1 MAELRDEH
9 FEVISE
15 NKAKAHEQQKGMR
28 DELAFFVMNCSQFNM
43 QELYS
48 EMKRM
53 KRMKND
59 NQIGRAHVRTPVTR
73 GARMPSS
80 A

>member
-15 NKAKAHEQQKGMR
+15 NKAKAHEQQKGKR

-59 NQIGRAHVRTPVTR
+59 NR
-73 GARMPSS
+73 G
-80 A
+80 